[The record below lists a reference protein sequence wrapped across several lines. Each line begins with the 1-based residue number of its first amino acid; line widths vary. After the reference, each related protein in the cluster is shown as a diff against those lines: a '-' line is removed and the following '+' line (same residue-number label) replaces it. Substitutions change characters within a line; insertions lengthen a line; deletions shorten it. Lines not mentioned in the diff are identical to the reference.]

1 MAAMQ
6 TFRKLVAIYLGV
18 VGAGTA
24 AQFVLQSFY
33 DSVAAA
39 ADGWRIISWL
49 MAVALVLMLATVIHE
64 NRAAGHEPGAP
75 VTRSWLTAKA
85 ALYGTV
91 FFALLFFW
99 NWFTLEWGRGDAMH
113 DLQYWRL
120 IDAGVAVLA
129 ISTALRAWRAGPAE
143 S

>member
-1 MAAMQ
+1 MATMQ
-6 TFRKLVAIYLGV
+6 AFRKLVAIYLGV
-18 VGAGTA
+18 VGVGTA
-24 AQFVLQSFY
+24 AQFVLQNFY
-33 DSVAAA
+33 DSTDALS
-39 ADGWRIISWL
+39 DGWRIISWL
-49 MAVALVLMLATVIHE
+49 MAVALVLMLAIVGHE
-64 NRAAGHEPGAP
+64 SRAAGHDPGAP

-85 ALYGTV
+85 SLYATA

-99 NWFTLEWGRGDAMH
+99 NWFTWEWGRSGVEH

-120 IDAGVAVLA
+120 IDTGVAILA

>member
-1 MAAMQ
+1 MATMQ
-6 TFRKLVAIYLGV
+6 AFRKLVAIYLGV
-18 VGAGTA
+18 VGVGTA
-24 AQFVLQSFY
+24 AQFVLQGFY
-33 DSVAAA
+33 DSVGAA

-49 MAVALVLMLATVIHE
+49 MAVALFLMLATVIHE
-64 NRAAGHEPGAP
+64 SRAAGHEPGAP

-85 ALYGTV
+85 ALYATV

-99 NWFTLEWGRGDAMH
+99 NWLTWEWGRGDAQA
-113 DLQYWRL
+113 DVQYWRL

-129 ISTALRAWRAGPAE
+129 VSTALRAWRAGPAE